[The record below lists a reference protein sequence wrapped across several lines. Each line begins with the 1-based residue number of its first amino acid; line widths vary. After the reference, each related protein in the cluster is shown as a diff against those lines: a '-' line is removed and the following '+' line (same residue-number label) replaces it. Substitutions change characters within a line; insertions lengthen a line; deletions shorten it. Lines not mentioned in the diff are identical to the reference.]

1 MRKLGTIDLEMLYL
15 AIREKGSFNENNL
28 ENSELKRHG
37 IGKILDTLASLRD
50 RKFISSNSDGSFS
63 ITELAREILWSSN
76 IPIWGKVLRL
86 LQIKSC
92 NLDQIIEILGITE
105 EKIKEEV
112 EKLRKN
118 QFILMSPQRQEDKL
132 IKIYEILPEG
142 IQEIDKTET
151 EGFNRIIFGE
161 LKSNGEIRQILE
173 EIIREIQNLE
183 IKQIKKEEIVN
194 KINIIK
200 NKLEKI

>member
-15 AIREKGSFNENNL
+15 AIKEKGTFNEKNL
-28 ENSELKRHG
+28 EKSELKRHG
-37 IGKILDTLASLRD
+37 VGKILDTLASLRD

-76 IPIWGKVLRL
+76 IPVWGRILRL

-92 NLDQIIEILGITE
+92 NLNQIIEILGISE
-105 EKIKEEV
+105 DKIINEV
-112 EKLRKN
+112 EELRKN
-118 QFILMSPQRQEDKL
+118 QFILMSPQRQDDKL

-151 EGFNRIIFGE
+151 EGFNKIIFGE
-161 LKSNGEIRQILE
+161 LKSNGGILKIMNEIKKDIDNLQISQSQKDKILE
-173 EIIREIQNLE
+173 KLFKLE
-183 IKQIKKEEIVN
+183 
-194 KINIIK
+194 
-200 NKLEKI
+200 NKLEI

>member
-1 MRKLGTIDLEMLYL
+1 MRKLGTIDLEILHL
-15 AIREKGSFNENNL
+15 AIKEKGTFNENNL

-76 IPIWGKVLRL
+76 IPIWGKILRL

-151 EGFNRIIFGE
+151 EGFNKIIFGE
-161 LKSNGEIRQILE
+161 LKPNGGILKIIIEIKKDIDELQILQSQKDK
-173 EIIREIQNLE
+173 ILE
-183 IKQIKKEEIVN
+183 KLTSLE
-194 KINIIK
+194 
-200 NKLEKI
+200 NKLEI

>member
-1 MRKLGTIDLEMLYL
+1 
-15 AIREKGSFNENNL
+15 
-28 ENSELKRHG
+28 
-37 IGKILDTLASLRD
+37 
-50 RKFISSNSDGSFS
+50 
-63 ITELAREILWSSN
+63 
-76 IPIWGKVLRL
+76 
-86 LQIKSC
+86 
-92 NLDQIIEILGITE
+92 
-105 EKIKEEV
+105 
-112 EKLRKN
+112 
-118 QFILMSPQRQEDKL
+118 MSPQRQEGKL

-200 NKLEKI
+200 NKLEI

>member
-1 MRKLGTIDLEMLYL
+1 MGKDITI
-15 AIREKGSFNENNL
+15 
-28 ENSELKRHG
+28 
-37 IGKILDTLASLRD
+37 
-50 RKFISSNSDGSFS
+50 
-63 ITELAREILWSSN
+63 ITN
-76 IPIWGKVLRL
+76 
-86 LQIKSC
+86 KSC

-200 NKLEKI
+200 NKLEI